1 MNLLQQL
8 KSYKQR
14 GKQGFSD
21 SKEDTIKKIKINIK
35 NNDFSITYKS
45 GRHRQFYKII
55 AHLSNIHL
63 LTINPVFSAG
73 FPPLPLPLPNMMLL
87 FLDFGWR

>member
-8 KSYKQR
+8 KSCKQR

-35 NNDFSITYKS
+35 NNDFSITYRS

-55 AHLSNIHL
+55 AHLSNIHMVCGNIQKKKL
-63 LTINPVFSAG
+63 KNLNVITEKFA
-73 FPPLPLPLPNMMLL
+73 L
-87 FLDFGWR
+87 